1 MDDRL
6 LWVKE
11 LRLVLKADW
20 ARLWMTKGEDEVR
33 AEGFSLKDFE
43 KLFVDKGEIIHA
55 TRDFKPISF
64 REIFEKH
71 VGSEA
76 AGRVDVDPKA
86 GGWGKFVR
94 ENFPSKPARP
104 AKRERPGVK
113 ADLSQQQRKDGRG
126 WLNKARIFRKIRN
139 SRNF

>member
-1 MDDRL
+1 MDDHW

-11 LRLVLKADW
+11 LRRVLKADW

-43 KLFVDKGEIIHA
+43 RLFVDKGEIIHA

-94 ENFPSKPARP
+94 ENFPVKTKP
-104 AKRERPGVK
+104 AKRERPTIK
-113 ADLSQQQRKDGRG
+113 SDLSQQQRKDGRG
-126 WLNKARIFRKIRN
+126 WLNKARIFRKMRN
-139 SRNF
+139 SRSF

>member
-1 MDDRL
+1 MDDHW

-11 LRLVLKADW
+11 LKQVLKADW
-20 ARLWMTKGEDEVR
+20 ARLWMTKREDEVR
-33 AEGFSLKDFE
+33 AEGFSLKNFE
-43 KLFVDKGEIIHA
+43 KLFVEKGEIIHA

-64 REIFEKH
+64 REILEKH

-76 AGRVDVDPKA
+76 AGRVDVDPKV
-86 GGWGKFVR
+86 GGWGKFAR
-94 ENFPSKPARP
+94 ENFPAKTAKQ
-104 AKRERPGVK
+104 AKRKRPVIK
-113 ADLSQQQRKDGRG
+113 ADLSQQQRKGGRG